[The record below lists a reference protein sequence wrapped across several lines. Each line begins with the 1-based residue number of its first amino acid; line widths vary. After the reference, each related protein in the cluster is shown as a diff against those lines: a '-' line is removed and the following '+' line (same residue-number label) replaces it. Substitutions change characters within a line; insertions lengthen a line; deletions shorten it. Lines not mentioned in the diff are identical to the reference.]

1 GGVSCSH
8 RKSRGLFAWRHC
20 YLGSRR
26 QRAAHW
32 NRRRCKI
39 GARRP
44 PPDCSQYR
52 PGTAARRR
60 LVRVEDYRPL
70 SLLRACPVISF
81 TFSEQPLKLILKAP
95 KQTFFR
101 GKETT
106 DSLRAMFWILGEVLH
121 PGKPYAAARLF
132 MNRFADHRQSLVRNL
147 KHVVRRRDVVC
158 EFGDHFLVTDAAR
171 FELTPGNEIEIG
183 RASCRERV

>member
-1 GGVSCSH
+1 MGTSSMTKRSKAAVTGLFTISARDRGAETSW
-8 RKSRGLFAWRHC
+8 SRGRSPATI
-20 YLGSRR
+20 
-26 QRAAHW
+26 A
-32 NRRRCKI
+32 
-39 GARRP
+39 
-44 PPDCSQYR
+44 
-52 PGTAARRR
+52 TAG
-60 LVRVEDYRPL
+60 LPCNLIHV
-70 SLLRACPVISF
+70 
-81 TFSEQPLKLILKAP
+81 SEQPLKLILKAP

-101 GKETT
+101 GKETA

-171 FELTPGNEIEIG
+171 FELTPGNEIVAVQDLGHIG
-183 RASCRERV
+183 LLKLNSSG